1 MNYKKTKLELN
12 KLGYTS
18 VNQLYSEDEINK
30 MNHCIETSKID
41 GNTLTNSSDLFA
53 NYYMSYL
60 N

>member
-18 VNQLYSEDEINK
+18 VSQLYSEDEINK

-53 NYYMSYL
+53 IC
-60 N
+60 